1 MHLTSVPRCVAV
13 ITMFACV
20 PAAANEN
27 LAGDWMLELRSEDAP
42 VVGMLQL
49 EFVDGAWMAY
59 VEGGPV
65 EVEVDGN
72 NIEVAVDSRDLSGF
86 VFYRRLT
93 GTVDGDSM
101 SGAFTIE
108 RERSSTEKL

>member
-1 MHLTSVPRCVAV
+1 MHPTSVPRCVAV
-13 ITMFACV
+13 ISMFACV

-65 EVEVDGN
+65 EVEV
-72 NIEVAVDSRDLSGF
+72 ESAKAVGRTSCLPSRDRTWSP
-86 VFYRRLT
+86 T
-93 GTVDGDSM
+93 
-101 SGAFTIE
+101 
-108 RERSSTEKL
+108 